1 MNAKKN
7 PPGTDPAVVHP
18 PANPSVS
25 PTGVP
30 GFHHKTEE
38 EDGRKLA
45 GMELDTDADP
55 ERVDTGTGDQPGNTH
70 GLRFPV
76 SSDEV

>member
-7 PPGTDPAVVHP
+7 PPDPK
-18 PANPSVS
+18 PARTHAPVNPSVA

-45 GMELDTDADP
+45 GMELDTDTDP

-70 GLRFPV
+70 GSRFPV